1 MGKLAGKR
9 RRLSLSS
16 QILIGLLVGIAT
28 GIVLGELCAGLK
40 IVGDAFIALL
50 QMTVLPY
57 VMFAL
62 IANIGGLAWADAR
75 RLAARGGLLLLIF
88 WAIALAMIVVMPLAF
103 PELQSASF
111 FSTSLVEPP
120 SKIDL
125 LGLYIP
131 TNPFHS
137 LANSVIPAVVLFS
150 IAVGTALMNVPGKES
165 VIDLLAVFTTALMR
179 VNRFVV
185 KLTPLGVFALAAS
198 AAGTLTLEEFSRLQ
212 AYLITYILTA
222 LLLTFWILPML
233 LSACTPFSYRQIL
246 RCARDPL
253 VTAFTT
259 GSLFVVLPMLTERVT
274 TLFDEQ
280 GVRDEEA
287 PHFVDVL
294 LPVAYSFPVL
304 GKLLSL
310 LFIPFAAWF
319 SGHQLTPGQYPA
331 LLPSGLLSYFGSTNM
346 AQPFLLDLMRIPS
359 DLFQLFVIAR
369 VFCERFGTLT
379 SSMYLLVFTAL
390 TTCAL
395 IGAMKIQRGRFV
407 GFLAVTIALTFAG
420 VVSTRVYLSAAL
432 EGIYDKDK
440 VIEKMQ
446 LLVDPVEAVVL
457 TRAVPNPVPLRPG
470 RSRLER
476 IRDRGILRIGFREM
490 LPFSFMNAR
499 GELVGFDIEM
509 ANRLADELGVTL
521 EFVPIDIRRIAEH
534 LDADHCDVVM
544 SGVAATTPRFEQMEF
559 STSYLDATIA
569 LVVPDHRRHDFSR
582 RQTILAMEGVRV
594 GLIGEAYWLRK
605 LREMAPNIEFV
616 PLGSEREFFENA
628 DLRLDALVT
637 SAEGGSAWT
646 LYHPEYHVVI
656 PDGNVIKQPMG
667 YPMARGE
674 RELKSLLDH
683 WVVLKTKDGTIERA
697 YDHWILGRQA
707 VPSVPRWSVVRNVL
721 GWVE

>member
-1 MGKLAGKR
+1 MSEQPGKR
-9 RRLSLSS
+9 KRLGLST

-28 GIVLGELCAGLK
+28 GLVLGELCAGLK
-40 IVGDAFIALL
+40 VLGDAFIALL

-62 IANIGGLAWADAR
+62 IANIGGLTWTDAR

-88 WAIALAMIVVMPLAF
+88 WAIALCLVVVMPLAF
-103 PELQSASF
+103 PDLRSASF
-111 FSTSLVEPP
+111 FSTSLVEQPA
-120 SKIDL
+120 KIDL

-131 TNPFHS
+131 ANPFHS

-150 IAVGTALMNVPGKES
+150 IALGAALMNVPGKES
-165 VIDLLAVFTTALMR
+165 VIDLLSVFTTALMR
-179 VNRFVV
+179 VNLFVV
-185 KLTPLGVFALAAS
+185 RLTPIGVFALAAS

-222 LLLTFWILPML
+222 LLLTFWVLPIL

-259 GSLFVVLPMLTERVT
+259 GSLFIILPMLTERIT
-274 TLFDEQ
+274 ALF
-280 GVRDEEA
+280 EEHGEHHEDV

-294 LPVAYSFPVL
+294 LPVAYSFPTL

-319 SGHQLTPGQYPA
+319 SGHQLAAAQYPA
-331 LLPSGLLSYFGSTNM
+331 FLPSGLLSYFGSTNM

-395 IGAMKIQRGRFV
+395 IGVFRIRQARLAAFV
-407 GFLAVTIALTFAG
+407 LSSVAITMVG
-420 VVSTRVYLSAAL
+420 VASARLYLGAAL
-432 EGIYDKDK
+432 EGTYEQDRIL
-440 VIEKMQ
+440 VQMQ
-446 LLVDPVEAVVL
+446 LLVEPVEAVVL
-457 TRAVPNPVPLRPG
+457 TEAAPNPVPLRPG
-470 RSRLER
+470 QSRLER
-476 IRDRGILRIGFREM
+476 ARERGSLRIGYREM
-490 LPFSFMNAR
+490 LPFSYMSSR

-509 ANRLADELGVTL
+509 AHRLAGELGVTL
-521 EFVPIDIRRIAEH
+521 EFVPIEIRRLNEH
-534 LDADHCDVVM
+534 LEADHCDVVM

-559 STSYLDATIA
+559 SAPYLDATLA
-569 LVVPDHRRHDFSR
+569 LVVPDHRRHDFASK
-582 RQTILAMEGVRV
+582 QKILAMEGLRV
-594 GLIGEAYWLRK
+594 GLIGEVYWLRK
-605 LREMAPNIEFV
+605 MRAMAPNVEFV
-616 PLGSEREFFENA
+616 PLDTEREFFDEP
-628 DLRLDALVT
+628 DLRLDALLT
-637 SAEGGSAWT
+637 GAEIGSAWT
-646 LYHPEYHVVI
+646 LLHPEYHVVI
-656 PDGNVIKQPMG
+656 PDGNVIKQPLG
-667 YPMARGE
+667 YPVARGE
-674 RELKSLLDH
+674 RELKGLLDH
-683 WVVLKTKDGTIERA
+683 WVVLKTSDGTIGQA

-707 VPSVPRWSVVRNVL
+707 GPREPRWSVVRNVL
-721 GWVE
+721 GWVD

>member
-1 MGKLAGKR
+1 MTAQPGKR
-9 RRLSLSS
+9 RRLGLSA
-16 QILIGLLVGIAT
+16 QILIGLLAGIAA

-40 IVGDAFIALL
+40 VLGDAFIALL

-62 IANIGGLAWADAR
+62 IANIGGLTWADAR

-88 WAIALAMIVVMPLAF
+88 WAIALCLVVVMPLAF
-103 PELQSASF
+103 PDLRSASF
-111 FSTSLVEPP
+111 FSTSLVEQPA
-120 SKIDL
+120 KIDL
-125 LGLYIP
+125 MGLYIP
-131 TNPFHS
+131 ANPFHS

-150 IAVGTALMNVPGKES
+150 IALGVALMTVPGKES
-165 VIDLLAVFTTALMR
+165 VIDLLSVFTTALMR
-179 VNRFVV
+179 VNLFVV
-185 KLTPLGVFALAAS
+185 KLTPLGVFALSAS
-198 AAGTLTLEEFSRLQ
+198 AAGTLTVEEFSRLQ
-212 AYLITYILTA
+212 AYLITYILAA

-233 LSACTPFSYRQIL
+233 LSAFTPFSYRQVL

-259 GSLFVVLPMLTERVT
+259 GSLFIILPMLTERIT
-274 TLFDEQ
+274 ALFDEH
-280 GVRDEEA
+280 GEHHEEV

-294 LPVAYSFPVL
+294 LPVAFSFPTL

-310 LFIPFAAWF
+310 LFIPFGAWF
-319 SGHQLTPGQYPA
+319 SGHQLTVGQYPA
-331 LLPSGLLSYFGSTNM
+331 FLPSGLLSYFGSTNM
-346 AQPFLLDLMRIPS
+346 AQPFLLDLMRVPS

-379 SSMYLLVFTAL
+379 SSMYLFVFTVLA
-390 TTCAL
+390 TCAL
-395 IGAMKIQRGRFV
+395 IGALRIQRGRIAGFV
-407 GFLAVTIALTFAG
+407 VLSVVLTIAA
-420 VVSTRVYLSAAL
+420 VASTRAWLNASL
-432 EGIYDKDK
+432 EGAYDKDK
-440 VIEKMQ
+440 VIEQMQ
-446 LLVDPVEAVVL
+446 LLEEPVEAVVL
-457 TRAVPNPVPLRPG
+457 AEAAPNPVPL
-470 RSRLER
+470 
-476 IRDRGILRIGFREM
+476 
-490 LPFSFMNAR
+490 
-499 GELVGFDIEM
+499 
-509 ANRLADELGVTL
+509 LADELGVTL
-521 EFVPIDIRRIAEH
+521 EFVPIDIHRIADH

-582 RQTILAMEGVRV
+582 RQKILAMEGVRV

-605 LREMAPNIEFV
+605 LGEKAPNVEFV
-616 PLGSEREFFENA
+616 PLGSEREFFENP

-646 LYHPEYHVVI
+646 LLHPEYHVVI
-656 PDGNVIKQPMG
+656 PDGNVIKQPLG

-674 RELKSLLDH
+674 RELKGLLDH
-683 WVVLKTKDGTIERA
+683 WVILKTRDGTIERA

-707 VPSVPRWSVVRNVL
+707 GPSVPRWSVVRNVL